1 MDPHGSVTKLTHD
14 LRSDDPVVRDA
25 AARLIWDR
33 YFRELLTLARKNL
46 DTRIRLRTDE
56 EDAAQSMFKSFCLRQ
71 QRGEFDLAGRDELWR
86 LLVTI
91 TINKARNAAKAQRR
105 DKRDVVREQALS
117 GSDETGSAFW
127 VLEQL
132 EAADPSPAVAAELNE
147 ALEHRLHALADPD
160 LRQIALLRLEGY
172 TNIEIAGRLD
182 CVERSVERKLARIR
196 KLWTSYDDGGSSS

>member
-1 MDPHGSVTKLTHD
+1 MDPHGSVTGVIPD
-14 LRSDDPVVRDA
+14 LSSDDPVVRNA
-25 AARLIWDR
+25 AARLIWER
-33 YFRELLTLARKNL
+33 YFRDLLELARKNL
-46 DTRIRLRTDE
+46 DKRIRLRTDE
-56 EDAAQSMFKSFCLRQ
+56 EDVAQSMFKSFCLRQ